1 MSVRTGI
8 VFRPGFRPDTLQ
20 ETAAA
25 AERAGVAELWLW
37 EDCFLQ
43 GGIAQAAVALV
54 SSETLTVGLGVLPAP
69 LRNVVTTAMEIATL
83 EAMFPGRYGS
93 ESVTECRTGCGRQ
106 APPWRHP

>member
-1 MSVRTGI
+1 MFEGECSHRRCVS
-8 VFRPGFRPDTLQ
+8 PDFRPDTLQ

-54 SSETLTVGLGVLPAP
+54 SSERSWSGSVCCLH
-69 LRNVVTTAMEIATL
+69 RCAT
-83 EAMFPGRYGS
+83 
-93 ESVTECRTGCGRQ
+93 
-106 APPWRHP
+106 W